1 MKYKPVKDRR
11 CQNEKC
17 QDHSKF
23 GEGNIIRHS
32 KYKTRLGRRRR
43 YLCKTC
49 KKTFCSTKG
58 TPYYR
63 LHKSRLDFDEVV
75 QMTVEGVGISSI
87 SRIKCFSW
95 NTIASWQYLACQAAD
110 KFNDHKLKG
119 VELMELQADEI
130 RTFAGTK
137 KMPMWI
143 FAAIEV
149 WSRLW
154 ISKVVGNRN
163 YRNIKTLLNQ
173 VIDACRIV
181 NPFIFTTDGFEP
193 YSWATKNLMSS
204 ICLYAQVIK
213 KRRKNRVIKVERRLI
228 IGTKPKI
235 EQLLFESED
244 SSTINTSFV
253 ERLNLTI
260 RQGCAYLGRRTAC
273 HSRHKDLLANNLEL
287 QMCYYN
293 FVRPHSALKFGDET
307 RTPAMQ
313 AGLVKKQLSF
323 REIFMAVAILF
334 WWYSVFMRMLVQV
347 ERFSWFSVQQQQ
359 LMKEA
364 PEFDVLT
371 VERKDC

>member
-1 MKYKPVKDRR
+1 MKYKPVKDRC

-17 QDHSKF
+17 QDFRKF
-23 GEGNIIRHS
+23 GDGNIIRHS
-32 KYKTRLGRRRR
+32 MYKTRQGRRRR

-49 KKTFCSTKG
+49 KKTSCSTKG

-87 SRIKCFSW
+87 SRIKCFAW
-95 NTIASWQYLACQAAD
+95 NTIANWQYVACHAAG
-110 KFNDHKLKG
+110 KFSDHKLKG
-119 VELMELQADEI
+119 FELIELQADEI
-130 RTFAGTK
+130 CTFTGTK
-137 KMPMWI
+137 KKPMWI
-143 FAAIEV
+143 FVAIEV
-149 WSRLW
+149 WSRIW
-154 ISKVVGNRN
+154 ISKVVGSRN

-173 VIDACRIV
+173 VIDSCWIV

-193 YSWATKNLMSS
+193 YSWATKNLLNS
-204 ICLYAQVIK
+204 ICMYAQVIT

-228 IGTKPKI
+228 IGTMSKM

-244 SSTINTSFV
+244 SSTINTSFI

-260 RQGCAYLGRRTAC
+260 RQSCAYLGRRTAC
-273 HSRHKDLLANNLEL
+273 HSRSKDLLADNLAL

-323 REIFMAVAILF
+323 REIFTALEIIF
-334 WWYSVFMRMLVQV
+334 WWIFMFLRTRVRV
-347 ERFSWFSVQQQQ
+347 EKFMWIS
-359 LMKEA
+359 A
-364 PEFDVLT
+364 
-371 VERKDC
+371 

>member
-1 MKYKPVKDRR
+1 MPSKLLFPNKLSTILWLGICLMKYKPVRDRC

-17 QDHSKF
+17 QDHRKF
-23 GEGNIIRHS
+23 SEGNIIRHS
-32 KYKTRLGRRRR
+32 MYKTRQGRRRR

-49 KKTFCSTKG
+49 ETTFCSTKG

-87 SRIKCFSW
+87 SRVKHYAW
-95 NTIASWQYLACQAAD
+95 NTISSWQYLACQVAGE
-110 KFNDHKLKG
+110 FNDLKLKG
-119 VELMELQADEI
+119 VELIELQADEI
-130 RTFAGTK
+130 CTFDGTK
-137 KMPMWI
+137 KKSLWI
-143 FAAIEV
+143 FVAIEV
-149 WSRLW
+149 WSRMW
-154 ISKVVGNRN
+154 ISKVVGSRN
-163 YRNIKTLLNQ
+163 YRNVKTLLNQ
-173 VIDACRIV
+173 VINSCRIV

-193 YSWATKNLMSS
+193 YSWATKNLLNYF
-204 ICLYAQVIK
+204 CLYAQVIK

-228 IGTKPKI
+228 IGTKQKM

-244 SSTINTSFV
+244 SSTINTSFI

-273 HSRHKDLLANNLEL
+273 HSRSKDLLADNLAL

-293 FVRPHSALKFGDET
+293 FVRPHSSLKFGDEI

-323 REIFMAVAILF
+323 REIFTSLEIIF
-334 WWYSVFMRMLVQV
+334 WWIFMFLRTRVRV
-347 ERFSWFSVQQQQ
+347 EKFTKISS
-359 LMKEA
+359 
-364 PEFDVLT
+364 
-371 VERKDC
+371 

>member
-1 MKYKPVKDRR
+1 MKYKPVRDRC

-17 QDHSKF
+17 QDYQKF

-32 KYKTRLGRRRR
+32 RYKTRQGKRRR

-49 KKTFCSTKG
+49 RKTFCSTKG

-63 LHKSRLDFDEVV
+63 LHKPRSVFDEVV
-75 QMTVEGVGISSI
+75 QMTAEGVGISSI

-95 NTIASWQYLACQAAD
+95 NTIANWQYLACQAAF

-119 VELMELQADEI
+119 VDLIELQADEI

-137 KMPMWI
+137 KKPMWI
-143 FAAIEV
+143 FVAIEV
-149 WSRLW
+149 WSTLW
-154 ISKVVGNRN
+154 ISNVVGNRN
-163 YRNIKTLLNQ
+163 YRSVKTLLTQ
-173 VIDACRIV
+173 VIDVCRIV
-181 NPFIFTTDGFEP
+181 GLFIFTTDGFEP
-193 YSWATKNLMSS
+193 YFWAAKNLLDS

-213 KRRKNRVIKVERRLI
+213 KRRKNRVIRVDRRLI
-228 IGTKPKI
+228 IGTKSKM

-244 SSTINTSFV
+244 SSSINTSFI

-273 HSRHKDLLANNLEL
+273 HSRHKDLLAHNLAL

-293 FVRPHSALKFGDET
+293 FVRPHSALRFGGET

-313 AGLVKKQLSF
+313 AGLVKKRLSF
-323 REIFMAVAILF
+323 REIFMTMGIVF
-334 WWYSVFMRMLVQV
+334 WCICMLLKNQTRAK
-347 ERFSWFSVQQQQ
+347 EFSWLPAQ
-359 LMKEA
+359 
-364 PEFDVLT
+364 
-371 VERKDC
+371 

>member
-1 MKYKPVKDRR
+1 MKYKPERDRS

-32 KYKTRLGRRRR
+32 KYKTRQGRRRR
-43 YLCKTC
+43 WLCKTC

-58 TPYYR
+58 TPYYG
-63 LHKSRLDFDEVV
+63 LHKPRSVFDEVV

-87 SRIKCFSW
+87 SRKKHFAW
-95 NTIASWQYLACQAAD
+95 NTIASWQYLACQAAGE
-110 KFNDHKLKG
+110 FNDHKLKG
-119 VELMELQADEI
+119 VQLIELQADEI
-130 RTFAGTK
+130 RSFAGTK
-137 KMPMWI
+137 KKSMWI

-154 ISKVVGNRN
+154 ISKVVGSRN
-163 YRNIKTLLNQ
+163 YRNVKTLLNQ
-173 VIDACRIV
+173 VIDACQIV

-193 YSWATKNLMSS
+193 YSWTAKNLLNS

-213 KRRKNRVIKVERRLI
+213 KRRKNRVITVEWRLI
-228 IGTKPKI
+228 IGTKSRM

-244 SSTINTSFV
+244 SFTINTSFI

-260 RQGCAYLGRRTAC
+260 RQSCAYLERRTAC
-273 HSRHKDLLANNLEL
+273 HSKHKDLLADNLAL

-293 FVRPHSALKFGDET
+293 FVRLHSALKFGKEI
-307 RTPAMQ
+307 RTHAMQ

-323 REIFMAVAILF
+323 LEIFTTLEIIF
-334 WWYSVFMRMLVQV
+334 RWFFMFLGIRVRI
-347 ERFSWFSVQQQQ
+347 EKFSWSSAQ
-359 LMKEA
+359 
-364 PEFDVLT
+364 
-371 VERKDC
+371 

>member
-1 MKYKPVKDRR
+1 MKYKPVKDRC

-17 QDHSKF
+17 QDFRKY

-32 KYKTRLGRRRR
+32 KYKTRQGRRRR

-63 LHKSRLDFDEVV
+63 LHKFRSDFDEVV
-75 QMTVEGVGISSI
+75 DMTIEGVGISSI
-87 SRIKCFSW
+87 SRIKLLSW
-95 NTIASWQYLACQAAD
+95 NTIASWQYLACQAAGE
-110 KFNDHKLKG
+110 FNNQNLKG
-119 VELMELQADEI
+119 VKLIELQADEI

-137 KMPMWI
+137 KKPMWI
-143 FAAIEV
+143 FVAIEV

-173 VIDACRIV
+173 VIDSCRIV

-193 YSWATKNLMSS
+193 YSWVAKRFLNS

-213 KRRKNRVIKVERRLI
+213 KRRKNRVINVERRLI
-228 IGTKPKI
+228 IGTKSKM

-244 SSTINTSFV
+244 SSTINTSFI

-273 HSRHKDLLANNLEL
+273 HSRHKDLLDNNLAL

-293 FVRPHSALKFGDET
+293 FVRPHSALKFGDEI

-313 AGLVKKQLSF
+313 AGLFKKPLSF
-323 REIFMAVAILF
+323 REIFTALEILF
-334 WWYSVFMRMLVQV
+334 WWVFMFLRTRFRV
-347 ERFSWFSVQQQQ
+347 EKFIWIS
-359 LMKEA
+359 A
-364 PEFDVLT
+364 
-371 VERKDC
+371 

>member
-1 MKYKPVKDRR
+1 MKYKPVRDRC

-32 KYKTRLGRRRR
+32 KCKTRQGRRWRW
-43 YLCKTC
+43 LCKTC

-63 LHKSRLDFDEVV
+63 LHKPLSVFDEVV
-75 QMTVEGVGISSI
+75 QMTVEGVGIPSI
-87 SRIKCFSW
+87 SRIKRYAW
-95 NTIASWQYLACQAAD
+95 NTIASWQYLACQAAGE
-110 KFNDHKLKG
+110 FNEHKLKG
-119 VELMELQADEI
+119 VRLIELQADEI

-137 KMPMWI
+137 KKSMWI

-149 WSRLW
+149 WSRQW

-163 YRNIKTLLNQ
+163 YRNIKILLNQ
-173 VIDACRIV
+173 VIDACQIV

-193 YSWATKNLMSS
+193 YSWATKSLFDS

-213 KRRKNRVIKVERRLI
+213 KWRKNRVVKVERRLI
-228 IGTKPKI
+228 IGTKAKM

-244 SSTINTSFV
+244 SSTINTSFI

-273 HSRHKDLLANNLEL
+273 HARHKDLLTDNLAL
-287 QMCYYN
+287 QMCHYN
-293 FVRPHSALKFGDET
+293 FVRLHSALKFGDET
-307 RTPAMQ
+307 RTPGMQ

-323 REIFMAVAILF
+323 REIFTTLEIIF
-334 WWYSVFMRMLVQV
+334 WQFFMFLGIRIRA
-347 ERFSWFSVQQQQ
+347 EKFSWSP
-359 LMKEA
+359 A
-364 PEFDVLT
+364 
-371 VERKDC
+371 

>member
-1 MKYKPVKDRR
+1 MKYKPVKDRC

-17 QDHSKF
+17 QDYRKLV
-23 GEGNIIRHS
+23 EGNIIRHS
-32 KYKTRLGRRRR
+32 MYKTRQGRRRR

-63 LHKSRLDFDEVV
+63 LHKSRSDFDEVV
-75 QMTVEGVGISSI
+75 HMTVEGVGISSI
-87 SRIKCFSW
+87 SRIKRLSW
-95 NTIASWQYLACQAAD
+95 NTISCWQYLACQAAGE
-110 KFNDHKLKG
+110 FNNQNLKDL
-119 VELMELQADEI
+119 ELIELQADEI
-130 RTFAGTK
+130 CTFAGTK
-137 KMPMWI
+137 KKPMWI
-143 FAAIEV
+143 FVAIEV
-149 WSRLW
+149 WSRIW
-154 ISKVVGNRN
+154 ISKVVGSRN

-173 VIDACRIV
+173 VIRSCRIV

-193 YSWATKNLMSS
+193 YSWATKNLLNS

-228 IGTKPKI
+228 IGTKQKM

-244 SSTINTSFV
+244 SSTINTSFI

-260 RQGCAYLGRRTAC
+260 RQGCAYLGRRRAC
-273 HSRHKDLLANNLEL
+273 HSRSKDLLADNLAL

-313 AGLVKKQLSF
+313 AGLVKKPLSF
-323 REIFMAVAILF
+323 REIFTALEILF
-334 WWYSVFMRMLVQV
+334 WWVFMFLRTRV
-347 ERFSWFSVQQQQ
+347 RAKKFTWIS
-359 LMKEA
+359 A
-364 PEFDVLT
+364 
-371 VERKDC
+371 

>member
-1 MKYKPVKDRR
+1 MPNNLLFPNKLSTILLLRICLMKYKSVRDRC

-17 QDHSKF
+17 QDFRKY

-32 KYKTRLGRRRR
+32 MYKTRQGRRHR

-63 LHKSRLDFDEVV
+63 LQKSRSDFDEVA

-87 SRIKCFSW
+87 SRIKRLSW
-95 NTIASWQYLACQAAD
+95 NTISIWQYLACQAAD
-110 KFNDHKLKG
+110 KFNDSKLKG
-119 VELMELQADEI
+119 VELIELQADEI

-137 KMPMWI
+137 KKPMWI
-143 FAAIEV
+143 FVAIEV
-149 WSRLW
+149 WSRMW
-154 ISKVVGNRN
+154 ISMVVGSRN
-163 YRNIKTLLNQ
+163 YRNIKTLLNH
-173 VIDACRIV
+173 VIDTCQIV

-193 YSWATKNLMSS
+193 YSWAAKNLMSS

-213 KRRKNRVIKVERRLI
+213 KRRKNHVIKVERRLI
-228 IGTKPKI
+228 IGTKPKM

-244 SSTINTSFV
+244 SSTINTSFI

-273 HSRHKDLLANNLEL
+273 HSRRKDLLADNLAL
-287 QMCYYN
+287 QMCYHN

-313 AGLVKKQLSF
+313 AGLVKKPLSF
-323 REIFMAVAILF
+323 RGIFTALEILF
-334 WWYSVFMRMLVQV
+334 WWVFMFLRTRVRAKKFMWI
-347 ERFSWFSVQQQQ
+347 S
-359 LMKEA
+359 A
-364 PEFDVLT
+364 
-371 VERKDC
+371 

>member
-1 MKYKPVKDRR
+1 MKYKPVRDRC

-17 QDHSKF
+17 QDHRKF

-32 KYKTRLGRRRR
+32 KYKTRPGRRRR

-63 LHKSRLDFDEVV
+63 LHKSRSDFDEVV
-75 QMTVEGVGISSI
+75 DMTVEGVGISSI
-87 SRIKCFSW
+87 SRIKRLSW
-95 NTIASWQYLACQAAD
+95 NTISSWQYLACQAAGE
-110 KFNDHKLKG
+110 FNNQNLKDL
-119 VELMELQADEI
+119 ELIEFQADEI
-130 RTFAGTK
+130 CTFTGTK
-137 KMPMWI
+137 KKPVWI
-143 FAAIEV
+143 FVAIEV
-149 WSRLW
+149 WSRIW
-154 ISKVVGNRN
+154 ISKVVGSRN

-173 VIDACRIV
+173 VIDSCRIV

-193 YSWATKNLMSS
+193 YSWATRNLISS

-213 KRRKNRVIKVERRLI
+213 KRRKNRVINVERRLI
-228 IGTKPKI
+228 MGTRQKM

-244 SSTINTSFV
+244 STTINTSFI

-293 FVRPHSALKFGDET
+293 FMRYARNPQAFKPGDEWHPGT
-307 RTPAMQ
+307 KPAL
-313 AGLVKKQLSF
+313 AG
-323 REIFMAVAILF
+323 E
-334 WWYSVFMRMLVQV
+334 V
-347 ERFSWFSVQQQQ
+347 EANR
-359 LMKEA
+359 A
-364 PEFDVLT
+364 
-371 VERKDC
+371 

>member
-1 MKYKPVKDRR
+1 MKYKPVRDRC
-11 CQNEKC
+11 CQNQKC
-17 QDHSKF
+17 QDYKKF
-23 GEGNIIRHS
+23 GKENIIRHS
-32 KYKTRLGRRRR
+32 RYKTIQGKGRR

-63 LHKSRLDFDEVV
+63 LHKLRSVFDEVV

-95 NTIASWQYLACQAAD
+95 NTIANWLYLACKAAG

-119 VELMELQADEI
+119 VKLIELQADEI

-137 KMPMWI
+137 KKPMWI
-143 FAAIEV
+143 FVAIEV
-149 WSRLW
+149 WSKLW

-163 YRNIKTLLNQ
+163 YRSVKTLLTQ

-181 NPFIFTTDGFEP
+181 NPFIFTTDGFDP
-193 YSWATKNLMSS
+193 YSWAAKRLLNS

-228 IGTKPKI
+228 IGTKPKM

-244 SSTINTSFV
+244 SSTINTSFI

-273 HSRHKDLLANNLEL
+273 HSRHKDLLADSLAL

-293 FVRPHSALKFGDET
+293 FVRPHSALKFGNEI

-313 AGLVKKQLSF
+313 AGLVKKRLSF
-323 REIFMAVAILF
+323 REIFTTLAIHF
-334 WWYSVFMRMLVQV
+334 WWICRLL
-347 ERFSWFSVQQQQ
+347 RNR
-359 LMKEA
+359 
-364 PEFDVLT
+364 T
-371 VERKDC
+371 